1 MSTVASKTVNN
12 AYVLY
17 DKDYKNRIL
26 DAWGENVTKKILQSS
41 YAPVS
46 SLPAEWA
53 VTTTGST
60 PTVVNGT
67 SAGTLI
73 LGTVTT
79 AEYSGF
85 NMQCLGTAYAFTS
98 TKPVYFGIKLT
109 IGGTGSPATDADL
122 LAGLCLIKTD
132 LLATSSA
139 HEVTATGVEG
149 AFLHKVSESTTATVK
164 TYVSGSLTN
173 EASYGTALTTTAF
186 VFEMYYDGVALYS
199 YIDDNLVGT
208 FTSSLPTVA
217 VTPSINY
224 RAGDAGVANTLT
236 VNWMRCIRL
245 G

>member
-1 MSTVASKTVNN
+1 MATVANKIINS

-17 DKDYKNRIL
+17 DKDCKNRLL
-26 DAWGENVTKKILQSS
+26 DAWGEGVTKKILQSS

-46 SLPAEWA
+46 SLPAEWV

-67 SAGTLI
+67 TAGTLI

-85 NMQCLGTAYAFTS
+85 NMQCLGTAYAFTAN
-98 TKPVYFGIKLT
+98 KPMYFGIKLT

-122 LAGLCLIKTD
+122 LAGLALIKTD
-132 LLATSSA
+132 LLNTSSTHA
-139 HEVTATGVEG
+139 VTATGVEG
-149 AFLHKVSESTTATVK
+149 LFLHKPSESTTGTVK
-164 TYVSGSLTN
+164 SYVSGSLTDS
-173 EASYGTALTTTAF
+173 AAYGTALTTTAF
-186 VFEMYYDGVALYS
+186 IFEVYWDGVAAYA
-199 YIDDNLVGT
+199 YIDNNHVTT
-208 FTSSLPTVA
+208 FTSGLPTVA

-224 RAGDAGVANTLT
+224 RAGDGGVANTLT
-236 VNWMRCIRL
+236 VSWMRCIRM